1 VSGFAYPA
9 RATHRLSPAEE
20 KLLVEFLAQLLRAAP
35 AGAIAAVRVFGS
47 RARGDSHERSDL
59 DVAVMLAPGA
69 DHAVMQRVVTEA
81 QVAATEARDAWELAL
96 SALAIPDGPDVG
108 IRDAIARDGF
118 DIWRA
123 PW

>member
-1 VSGFAYPA
+1 VSAFAYPA
-9 RATHRLSPAEE
+9 RLKHRLSPAEE
-20 KLLVEFLAQLLRAAP
+20 KLLGQFLERLHAAAP
-35 AGAIAAVRVFGS
+35 AGSVAAVRVFGS

-59 DVAVMLAPGA
+59 DVAVMLMPGV
-69 DHAVMQRVVTEA
+69 DHAAMQRVVTEA